1 MALAVC
7 QVLGVKTLLNTKTLL
22 DNFEAY
28 LTANLPTK
36 KSFHPH
42 FQEAQIQM
50 FKAGGKRFRP
60 LLLLNVVECYEPQLV
75 ENSMRV
81 ALGIEMLHTYSLI
94 HDDLPTFDD
103 APLRRGCET
112 LHKSYDEVTA
122 TLVGDALNTDSFIMI
137 ATAALRDDVKIAL
150 IKAFA
155 QNSGGEGM
163 VLGQAID
170 CFFED
175 KKLTIDELTFLHI
188 HKTAKLI
195 AASLQM
201 GAIIVNLPKDKENLL
216 YEIGLKIGLLFQ
228 VQDDIIDATQ
238 TALEAGK
245 PTSNDEAKNS
255 FTNLLGVEGANREK
269 QRLIDE
275 IYADF
280 EKLDSDLNK
289 RLTIMI
295 EKYFN

>member
-1 MALAVC
+1 M
-7 QVLGVKTLLNTKTLL
+7 NNKTLL
-22 DNFEAY
+22 DDFEAY
-28 LTANLPTK
+28 LKINLPRA

-42 FQEAQIQM
+42 FHKAQNQM
-50 FKAGGKRFRP
+50 FQAGGKRFRP
-60 LLLLNVVECYEPQLV
+60 LLLLNVVDSYEPQLLK
-75 ENSMRV
+75 SSQQV
-81 ALGIEMLHTYSLI
+81 ALAIEMLHTYSLI

-103 APLRRGCET
+103 APLRRGKET
-112 LHKSYDEVTA
+112 LHQTYDEVTA
-122 TLVGDALNTDSFIMI
+122 TLVGDALNTDSFYMI
-137 ATAALRDDVKIAL
+137 ATSAFRDDVKIAL
-150 IKAFA
+150 IKVFSL
-155 QNSGGEGM
+155 NSGGDGM

-175 KKLTIDELTFLHI
+175 KKLSLDELTFLHI

-195 AASLQM
+195 AASLKM
-201 GAIIVNLPKDKENLL
+201 GAIIVNLSKEKENLL

-238 TALEAGK
+238 TTQEAGK
-245 PTSNDEAKNS
+245 PTSNDSAKNS

-275 IYADF
+275 VYKDF
-280 EKLDSDLNK
+280 AGLDDDLK
-289 RLTIMI
+289 DRLTIMI

>member
-1 MALAVC
+1 MEST
-7 QVLGVKTLLNTKTLL
+7 TLLH
-22 DNFEAY
+22 DFEDF
-28 LTANLPTK
+28 LANSLPTV
-36 KSFHPH
+36 KSFHPY
-42 FQEAQIQM
+42 FQRAQRQM
-50 FKAGGKRFRP
+50 FEAGGKRFRP
-60 LLLLNVVECYEPQLV
+60 LLLLNVVDSYEPQLV
-75 ENSMRV
+75 KNSMHV
-81 ALGIEMLHTYSLI
+81 ALAIEMLHTYSLI

-103 APLRRGCET
+103 APLRRGQET
-112 LHKSYDEVTA
+112 LHKTYDEVTA
-122 TLVGDALNTDSFIMI
+122 TLVGDALNTDSFYMI
-137 ATAALRDDVKIAL
+137 AAASLRDDVKIAL
-150 IKAFA
+150 IKTFSRNA
-155 QNSGGEGM
+155 GGDGM

-175 KKLTIDELTFLHI
+175 KKLTIDELTFLHT

-201 GAIIVNLPKDKENLL
+201 GAIIVNLSKEKENLL

-245 PTSNDEAKNS
+245 PTSNDAAKNS

-280 EKLDSDLNK
+280 EKLDSDLK
-289 RLTIMI
+289 RRLTIMI